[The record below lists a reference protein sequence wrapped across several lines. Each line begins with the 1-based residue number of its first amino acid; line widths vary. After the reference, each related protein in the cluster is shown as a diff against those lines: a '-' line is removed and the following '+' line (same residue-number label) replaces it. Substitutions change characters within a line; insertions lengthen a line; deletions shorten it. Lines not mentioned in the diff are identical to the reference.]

1 MVTGRFEG
9 NVWLLPRLCNI
20 LNKVG
25 VDLLL
30 SPLDEA
36 PPFEAPP
43 LSEVE
48 TIMFS
53 RVLSPS
59 GRCLPLCV
67 NSTKVS

>member
-48 TIMFS
+48 TIMS
-53 RVLSPS
+53 
-59 GRCLPLCV
+59 LP
-67 NSTKVS
+67 